1 MVVVTVPGITHIPV
15 AVTVAGINPSN
26 RKISSSSSSSSS
38 SYYSYN
44 SDRIVLV
51 PVMSLEIAQHS
62 NS

>member
-1 MVVVTVPGITHIPV
+1 MVTVTGFTHIPV
-15 AVTVAGINPSN
+15 VVTVAGINPSN

-38 SYYSYN
+38 YYSYN

-51 PVMSLEIAQHS
+51 AVMSLEIVQYS

>member
-1 MVVVTVPGITHIPV
+1 MIVTVTGITHIPV

-26 RKISSSSSSSSS
+26 RKISSSSSSSS